1 MALRTTSMSL
11 PQRDH
16 CFVVGLALQ
25 VLQEEPPVGLL
36 LPEPEVAGDGLLPA
50 LWDVLEFFVVGLWL
64 LPPGLLQTCFFLSS
78 LAGPQLPVTPH
89 LPTCFVFTY
98 LLLTSTVP

>member
-1 MALRTTSMSL
+1 M
-11 PQRDH
+11 
-16 CFVVGLALQ
+16 
-25 VLQEEPPVGLL
+25 GLL

-50 LWDVLEFFVVGLWL
+50 LWDVLEFLVVGLWP
-64 LPPGLLQTCFFLSS
+64 LPPGLLQTCVFLSS

-98 LLLTSTVP
+98 LLLTSMSP

>member
-1 MALRTTSMSL
+1 M
-11 PQRDH
+11 
-16 CFVVGLALQ
+16 
-25 VLQEEPPVGLL
+25 GLL
-36 LPEPEVAGDGLLPA
+36 LPEPEVAGDGLL
-50 LWDVLEFFVVGLWL
+50 LEFFVVGLWL

-98 LLLTSTVP
+98 LLLTPTVP